1 MTTPSAGWTG
11 KRTVW
16 IAAFIFMMAAFYMI
30 CILIGQQS
38 LIRANR
44 EKIAYYREVKTQ
56 ETEKQTILTEKGETI
71 LTDEYIE
78 KLAREKLGLI
88 IPGEKVFIAVG
99 IGN

>member
-16 IAAFIFMMAAFYMI
+16 IATLIFTVAAFYMI
-30 CILIGQQS
+30 YILVGQQK
-38 LIRANR
+38 LIAANR
-44 EKIAYYREVKTQ
+44 EKIADYQ
-56 ETEKQTILTEKGETI
+56 EMKSLETDKQALLMEKGETI
-71 LTDEYIE
+71 LTDEFIE